1 MQEVYRGTL
10 FELIPVEGR
19 EWKEAGLD
27 REKLSCHTVPA
38 KISAN
43 PTKMDFESALSGGA
57 QALIPLCQSVLS
69 RSYPLGEAFFFP
81 PPSS

>member
-1 MQEVYRGTL
+1 MLSVANRVLWQANSEISMQEVYRGTL

-43 PTKMDFESALSGGA
+43 PTKMDFESA
-57 QALIPLCQSVLS
+57 
-69 RSYPLGEAFFFP
+69 
-81 PPSS
+81 